1 MSNKSLK
8 KILFIALRVFLSL
21 AVFGLDIFLLIRFEY
36 IGNLHAVDNP
46 LGMVPLVLLI
56 VFTASSLLLFWIP
69 IKKEKIYFPIVMAS
83 WMIVSSA
90 LFPNSLR
97 NNWFFGKE
105 IKSVGSD
112 GDISVYEP
120 FKENTKAVKLD
131 EPSTLT
137 LDSDMPVMDGALAL
151 YPVYSAVAQATY
163 NKANYTDEVRFT
175 NTIRGFYSLVSG
187 DVDIFFSA
195 YPSEKQMEHAK
206 KEGKELVFTP
216 IGKEAFCF
224 IVPKSN
230 PVENLS
236 TQQIRNIYSGKTSMW
251 NTLGWKEGGKMI
263 KFQRPEGSGSQS
275 TLQKIMKGLPIE
287 APQPAPNMDIIGTNS
302 LMKQMTVEYKG
313 VQPALGYSYKFFA
326 TTMNPNPDT
335 KFLSINGIAPTSE
348 NIINDNY
355 PYVAKFYAITV
366 GEPTGNTKKVID
378 WIKSPQGQ
386 SVISKTGYSPF
397 Q

>member
-1 MSNKSLK
+1 MNEK
-8 KILFIALRVFLSL
+8 KNVLLIILRILLNLLVL
-21 AVFGLDIFLLIRFEY
+21 GLDAFLLIRFEY
-36 IGNLHAVDNP
+36 LGNLTAVDNI
-46 LGMVPLVLLI
+46 LGMIPLTLMFI
-56 VFTASSLLLFWIP
+56 FTVASSILIWIP
-69 IKKEKIYFPIVMAS
+69 IKKEKIYFPILMAS
-83 WMIVSSA
+83 WMVICAA
-90 LFPNSLR
+90 LFPNSLS

-112 GDISVYEP
+112 GDISAYEP
-120 FKENTKAVKLD
+120 FKPDTKAVKLD
-131 EPSTLT
+131 ESSTLT
-137 LDSDMPVMDGALAL
+137 IESDMPVMDGALAL

-163 NKANYTDEVRFT
+163 SQANYIDEVRFT
-175 NTIRGFYSLVSG
+175 NTIRGFNSLVSG

-195 YPSEKQMEHAK
+195 YPSDNQMEYAK

-230 PVENLS
+230 PIDNLT

-251 NTLGWKEGGKMI
+251 NTLGWKEGGRMI

-302 LMKQMTVEYKG
+302 LMKQMTVEYNG

-348 NIINDNY
+348 NITNDSY
-355 PYVAKFYAITV
+355 PYVAKFFAITV
-366 GEPTGNTKKVID
+366 GEPKGNTKKVID
-378 WIKSPQGQ
+378 WIRSPQGQ
-386 SVISKTGYSPF
+386 YIINKTGYASF

>member
-1 MSNKSLK
+1 MSKKSFSKL
-8 KILFIALRVFLSL
+8 LFISLRIFLSL
-21 AVFGLDIFLLIRFEY
+21 AVLGLDVFLLIRFEY
-36 IGNLHAVDNP
+36 IDNLNAVDNL
-46 LGMVPLVLLI
+46 LGMVPLTLI
-56 VFTASSLLLFWIP
+56 VVFTASSFILFWVP
-69 IKKEKIYFPIVMAS
+69 IKKEKLYFPITMAA
-83 WMIVSSA
+83 WMIISSA

-105 IKSVGSD
+105 IKSIGSD

-120 FKENTKAVKLD
+120 FKEGTKAVKLD
-131 EPSTLT
+131 ESSTLT
-137 LDSDMPVMDGALAL
+137 IDSDMPVMDGALAL

-163 NKANYTDEVRFT
+163 NQANYTDEVRFT
-175 NTIRGFYSLVSG
+175 NTIRGFNSLISG

-195 YPSEKQMEHAK
+195 YPSDKQMEQAK
-206 KEGKELVFTP
+206 KEGKELVLTP

-230 PVENLS
+230 PIDNLT

-302 LMKQMTVEYKG
+302 LMKQISVEYKG

-326 TTMNPNPDT
+326 TTMNPNPDA

-348 NIINDNY
+348 NITNDAY
-355 PYVAKFYAITV
+355 PYVAKFFAITV

-378 WIKSPQGQ
+378 WIRSPQGQ
-386 SVISKTGYSPF
+386 SIVSKTGYSSF